1 MVSAP
6 KDYSKHIPMHSGTYV
21 SINQPKARKSLCQLA
36 TKLDF
41 TPKTYIRRLCA
52 AKSKCK

>member
-52 AKSKCK
+52 AESKCK